1 MQEATPLY
9 VKAGD
14 AGGIRVLFERL
25 AEGSRAGIRWLSR
38 GKEFAGSL
46 RVQAILWT
54 VLPLGI
60 LVAAVLFAGGVTYQQ
75 VVRSLVE
82 QRDQEL
88 ARVSAVHLSD
98 NIQAY
103 ANTLVSIARR
113 EDIQSGDPQ
122 LQRNAL
128 DQARSLLLP
137 FDGGI
142 LVTDADGR
150 VAVADPY
157 RPEVIGQNLSSLPY
171 FQTVKAL
178 RQPIFSDIFRE
189 RDTGEE
195 TLIVAVP
202 MLDQRRQFLGVLAG
216 SFLIRQQRLGEDIR
230 KLKLG
235 TGGYAYLVDRNGRV
249 IYHADSGEIGKDY
262 TRFGSTQEMMRGKSG
277 AVLYEPSKGEI
288 WVVGYAV
295 VPATGWGLVIREPW
309 AHIVGE
315 IEDFTRL
322 LAGFAVACLILF
334 VVLTLLGTRALIR
347 PIQALVSQASKA
359 KEGDYSVRVPE
370 KGPREIRGLSVAFNE
385 MMQQTARY
393 RTGLRSYVAAITRSQ
408 EEERKRV
415 ARDLHDDT
423 VQALVALSRR
433 LELCQ
438 AYVNDPTKMEESL
451 DSLQKL
457 VTDTI
462 QGVRQFSRALRPSVL
477 EDLGLVPAL
486 RRLVDGD
493 SGVGGEAVDFA
504 VVGEPA
510 KLAPDMELSLFR
522 IAQEALSNVR
532 RHAGASRVA
541 VKLSFLENEV
551 VLSVEDDGVGFQAAT
566 DLTDLVNE
574 GHFGLMG
581 IRERVDL
588 YDGSFSIEPGS
599 TGGTRTLVRLPL
611 GLTRGGDQ
619 GA

>member
-1 MQEATPLY
+1 MPS
-9 VKAGD
+9 
-14 AGGIRVLFERL
+14 ERSVV
-25 AEGSRAGIRWLSR
+25 GSRAFIRWLSR
-38 GKEFAGSL
+38 GREYAGSL
-46 RVQAILWT
+46 QVQAILWT

-60 LVAAVLFAGGVTYQQ
+60 LVAALLLAGGVIYQQ

-103 ANTLVSIARR
+103 ANTLVGIASR
-113 EDIQSGDPQ
+113 EDIQSGDTQ

-142 LVTDADGR
+142 LVTDAEGR
-150 VAVADPY
+150 VAVAEPY
-157 RPEVIGQNLSSLPY
+157 RPEVIGQDLSSLPY
-171 FQTVKAL
+171 FQTARAL
-178 RQPIFSDIFRE
+178 RQPIFSDIFQE

-202 MLDQRRQFLGVLAG
+202 MLDQSRQFLGVIAG
-216 SFLIRQQRLGEDIR
+216 SFLVKQQGLGEDIR

-235 TGGYAYLVDRNGRV
+235 EGGYAYLVDRNGRV

-262 TRFGSTQEMMRGKSG
+262 TQFGSTQEMMRGKSG
-277 AVLYEPSKGEI
+277 AVLYEPFEGEI

-315 IEDFTRL
+315 IEDLTRL
-322 LAGFAVACLILF
+322 LAVFAVACLILF
-334 VVLTLLGTRALIR
+334 VVLTMLGARALTR
-347 PIQALVSQASKA
+347 PIQALVSQASRA
-359 KEGDYSVRVPE
+359 KVGDYSVRVPE
-370 KGPREIRGLSVAFNE
+370 RGPREIRGLSVAFNE
-385 MMQQTARY
+385 MMQQIARY

-438 AYVNDPTKMEESL
+438 DHVNDPSKMEESL

-462 QGVRQFSRALRPSVL
+462 QGVRQFSRDLRPSVL

-486 RRLVDGD
+486 HRLAEGD
-493 SGVGGEAVDFA
+493 SGLGEAAVDFR
-504 VVGEPA
+504 VVGAPV

-532 RHAGASRVA
+532 RHAEASRVA
-541 VKLSFLENEV
+541 MELGFREDEV
-551 VLSVEDDGVGFQAAT
+551 ILSVEDDGVGFQAVT

-588 YDGSFSIEPGS
+588 YDGSLSIESGS
-599 TGGTRTLVRLPL
+599 VGGTRTLVRLPL
-611 GLTRGGDQ
+611 GSSRGG
-619 GA
+619 GEGP